1 MRASTPPPPEVAL
14 LTRQRAGLGEA
25 FVVWALAGLVLA
37 AVCVTYAR
45 ISPAELYH
53 TSVEGLRGGLGR
65 TLVVSNFPIALIAL
79 GIIGLVADRAD
90 TRRTD
95 LACLVAAVLC
105 AVVVL
110 PGIVEQSDLDAKLVN
125 VIPAAGVVLALVVT
139 VLTAMRRGVGE
150 SGRVRGDS
158 VRLVLLVLIA
168 VAAAPWI
175 AAELGFYLD
184 DVPGL
189 GFVMAGDVVPEEGAP
204 EMRAVHLGQHH
215 GLDGALVAS
224 ASLLLSRQLGRMGRR
239 RLRTA
244 VAAYL
249 ALGIVYG
256 LANVV
261 QDFWLEQL
269 EKRGTVDIGIPTL
282 TQPALSAA
290 WLAILVAAAAVYAL
304 LLRWSIPEPR
314 T

>member
-1 MRASTPPPPEVAL
+1 M
-14 LTRQRAGLGEA
+14 
-25 FVVWALAGLVLA
+25 WALVGLFLA
-37 AVCVTYAR
+37 VVCVTYAR
-45 ISPAELYH
+45 IPAAELYH

-65 TLVVSNFPIALIAL
+65 ALVVSNFPIALIAL
-79 GIIGLVADRAD
+79 GILGLVADRAD
-90 TRRTD
+90 TRRID
-95 LACLVAAVLC
+95 IACAVAVALC

-125 VIPAAGVVLALVVT
+125 AIPAAGVALAFVLT
-139 VLTAMRRGVGE
+139 VMTAMRRGVGE
-150 SGRVRGDS
+150 SGRVQGDR

-175 AAELGFYLD
+175 AAWLGFYLD

-204 EMRAVHLGQHH
+204 DLRAVHLGEHH

-239 RLRTA
+239 HLRTA

-256 LANVV
+256 LANLV

-269 EKRGTVDIGIPTL
+269 EKRGTVDVGIPTL
-282 TQPALSAA
+282 IQPSLSAA
-290 WLAILVAAAAVYAL
+290 WLAILVAAAGVYAL

>member
-1 MRASTPPPPEVAL
+1 M
-14 LTRQRAGLGEA
+14 
-25 FVVWALAGLVLA
+25 WALAGLVLA
-37 AVCVTYAR
+37 VVCVTYAR
-45 ISPAELYH
+45 IPAAELYH
-53 TSVEGLRGGLGR
+53 TSAEGLRGGLGR
-65 TLVVSNFPIALIAL
+65 ALVVSNFPIALIAL
-79 GIIGLVADRAD
+79 GILGLVADRAD
-90 TRRTD
+90 TLRID
-95 LACLVAAVLC
+95 LACAVAAVLC

-110 PGIVEQSDLDAKLVN
+110 PGIVEQSDLDAKPVN
-125 VIPAAGVVLALVVT
+125 AIPAVGVALAFVLTVV
-139 VLTAMRRGVGE
+139 TAMRRGVGE
-150 SGRVRGDS
+150 RGRVQGDR

-175 AAELGFYLD
+175 AAWLGFYLD

-204 EMRAVHLGQHH
+204 DMRAVHLGEHH
-215 GLDGALVAS
+215 GFDGALVAS

-239 RLRTA
+239 RLRTP

-256 LANVV
+256 LANLT

-269 EKRGTVDIGIPTL
+269 EKRGTVDVDIPTL
-282 TQPALSAA
+282 IQPSLSAA
-290 WLAILVAAAAVYAL
+290 WLAILVAAACVYAL

>member
-1 MRASTPPPPEVAL
+1 M
-14 LTRQRAGLGEA
+14 
-25 FVVWALAGLVLA
+25 WALVGIFLA
-37 AVCVTYAR
+37 VVCITYAR
-45 ISPAELYH
+45 IPAEELYH

-65 TLVVSNFPIALIAL
+65 ALVVSNFPIALVAL
-79 GIIGLVADRAD
+79 GILGFVADRAD
-90 TRRTD
+90 ARRVD
-95 LACLVAAVLC
+95 LACAAAAVLC

-110 PGIVEQSDLDAKLVN
+110 PGVVEQSDLDAKLVN
-125 VIPAAGVVLALVVT
+125 AVPAAGVALAF
-139 VLTAMRRGVGE
+139 VLTALTALRRGVGE
-150 SGRVRGDS
+150 SGRVRGDK

-175 AAELGFYLD
+175 AAWLGFYLD

-189 GFVMAGDVVPEEGAP
+189 GFVMAGDVVAEEGAP
-204 EMRAVHLGQHH
+204 ELRAVHLGQHH

-224 ASLLLSRQLGRMGRR
+224 ASLLLSRQLGRMGRP

-256 LANVV
+256 LANLV

-269 EKRGTVDIGIPTL
+269 VKRGTVDVRIPTL
-282 TQPALSAA
+282 IQPSVSAA
-290 WLAILVAAAAVYAL
+290 WLAILVAAAGVYAL

>member
-1 MRASTPPPPEVAL
+1 M
-14 LTRQRAGLGEA
+14 
-25 FVVWALAGLVLA
+25 WALVGLFLA
-37 AVCVTYAR
+37 VVCVTYAR
-45 ISPAELYH
+45 IPAAELYH

-65 TLVVSNFPIALIAL
+65 ALVVSNFPIALIAL
-79 GIIGLVADRAD
+79 GILGLVADRAD
-90 TRRTD
+90 TRRID
-95 LACLVAAVLC
+95 IACAVAVVLC

-125 VIPAAGVVLALVVT
+125 AIPAVGVALAFVLTVV
-139 VLTAMRRGVGE
+139 TAMRRGVGE
-150 SGRVRGDS
+150 SGRVQGDR
-158 VRLVLLVLIA
+158 VRLVLLVLIL

-175 AAELGFYLD
+175 AAWLGFYLD

-204 EMRAVHLGQHH
+204 DLRAVHLGEHH

-256 LANVV
+256 LANLV

-269 EKRGTVDIGIPTL
+269 EKRGTVDVGIPTL
-282 TQPALSAA
+282 IQPSLSAA
-290 WLAILVAAAAVYAL
+290 WLAILVAAAGVYAL

>member
-1 MRASTPPPPEVAL
+1 MAL
-14 LTRQRAGLGEA
+14 LTRQRAGLKEA
-25 FVVWALAGLVLA
+25 FIVWALAGLLLA
-37 AVCVTYAR
+37 VVCITYAR
-45 ISPAELYH
+45 IPAAELYH

-65 TLVVSNFPIALIAL
+65 ALVVSNFPVALIAL
-79 GIIGLVADRAD
+79 GILGLVADRANTLRID
-90 TRRTD
+90 V
-95 LACLVAAVLC
+95 LCAVAAVLC
-105 AVVVL
+105 AVVIV
-110 PGIVEQSDLDAKLVN
+110 PGIVEQSDLDAKLAN
-125 VIPAAGVVLALVVT
+125 AIPAAGVALAFALT
-139 VLTAMRRGVGE
+139 VATALRHGVGE
-150 SGRVRGDS
+150 TGRVRGDG

-175 AAELGFYLD
+175 AAWLGFYLD

-189 GFVMAGDVVPEEGAP
+189 GFVMAGDVVPEAGAP
-204 EMRAVHLGQHH
+204 DLRAVHLGQHH

-224 ASLLLSRQLGRMGRR
+224 TSLLLSRQLGRMGRR
-239 RLRTA
+239 LLRTA

-256 LANVV
+256 LGNLL

-269 EKRGTVDIGIPTL
+269 QKRGTVDVGIPTL
-282 TQPALSAA
+282 IQPSASAA
-290 WLAILVAAAAVYAL
+290 WLAMLVAAAGVYAL

>member
-1 MRASTPPPPEVAL
+1 M
-14 LTRQRAGLGEA
+14 
-25 FVVWALAGLVLA
+25 WALVGLFLA
-37 AVCVTYAR
+37 VVCVTYAR
-45 ISPAELYH
+45 IPAAELYH

-65 TLVVSNFPIALIAL
+65 ALVVSNFPIALIAL
-79 GIIGLVADRAD
+79 GILGLVADRAD
-90 TRRTD
+90 TRRIDITC
-95 LACLVAAVLC
+95 AVAVVLC

-125 VIPAAGVVLALVVT
+125 AIPAAGVALAFVLT
-139 VLTAMRRGVGE
+139 VMTAMRRGVGE
-150 SGRVRGDS
+150 SGRVQGDR

-175 AAELGFYLD
+175 AAWLGFYLD

-204 EMRAVHLGQHH
+204 DLRAVHLGEHH

-239 RLRTA
+239 HLRTA

-256 LANVV
+256 LANLV

-269 EKRGTVDIGIPTL
+269 EKRGTVDVGIPTL
-282 TQPALSAA
+282 IQPSLSAA
-290 WLAILVAAAAVYAL
+290 WLAILVAAAGVYAL

>member
-1 MRASTPPPPEVAL
+1 VTL

-25 FVVWALAGLVLA
+25 FVVWALAGVFLA
-37 AVCVTYAR
+37 VVCITYAR
-45 ISPAELYH
+45 IPAEELYH

-65 TLVVSNFPIALIAL
+65 ALVVSNFPIALVAL
-79 GIIGLVADRAD
+79 GILGLVADRAD
-90 TRRTD
+90 TRRVD
-95 LACLVAAVLC
+95 LACAGAAVLC

-110 PGIVEQSDLDAKLVN
+110 PGVVEQSDLDAKLVN
-125 VIPAAGVVLALVVT
+125 AVPAAGVALALVLT
-139 VLTAMRRGVGE
+139 VATALRRGVGE
-150 SGRVRGDS
+150 GGRVRGDG
-158 VRLVLLVLIA
+158 VRLVFLVLIA

-175 AAELGFYLD
+175 AAWLGFYLD

-189 GFVMAGDVVPEEGAP
+189 GFVMASDVVPEEGAP
-204 EMRAVHLGQHH
+204 DLRAVHLGQHH

-224 ASLLLSRQLGRMGRR
+224 ASLLLSRQLGRMGRP

-244 VAAYL
+244 VAVYL

-256 LANVV
+256 LANLV

-269 EKRGTVDIGIPTL
+269 VKRGTVDVSIPTL
-282 TQPALSAA
+282 IQPSVSAA
-290 WLAILVAAAAVYAL
+290 WLAMLVAAAGVYAL